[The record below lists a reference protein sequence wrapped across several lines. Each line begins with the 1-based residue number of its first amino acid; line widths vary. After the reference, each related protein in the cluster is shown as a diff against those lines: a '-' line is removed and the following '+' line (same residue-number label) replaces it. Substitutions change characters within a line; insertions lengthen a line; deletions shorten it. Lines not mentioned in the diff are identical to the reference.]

1 MKRATGALLAACT
14 FAEYAGVAEA
24 RGWQGKEATRRQLVG
39 VFDS

>member
-24 RGWQGKEATRRQLVG
+24 RGWQGRRLRCG
-39 VFDS
+39 R